1 MFSNRITKIE
11 RSIRNLISTIAKLAQ
26 VPGKKEALQHA
37 YKDSKRARTSV
48 VCLPLDDQQQLT
60 CSKYLPNGRISDNAN
75 SDITRTYAECDD
87 TGVTRSYAKCAH
99 VVSILDNEEISADI
113 TSLLRYGN
121 EKESYDKLLSN
132 ITQQYALRE
141 DYSKP
146 LKNKK
151 KLSRKYRGRKA
162 KIPPKVLQ

>member
-1 MFSNRITKIE
+1 M
-11 RSIRNLISTIAKLAQ
+11 
-26 VPGKKEALQHA
+26 
-37 YKDSKRARTSV
+37 
-48 VCLPLDDQQQLT
+48 DDQQQLT

-99 VVSILDNEEISADI
+99 VVSILDNEEISAEI